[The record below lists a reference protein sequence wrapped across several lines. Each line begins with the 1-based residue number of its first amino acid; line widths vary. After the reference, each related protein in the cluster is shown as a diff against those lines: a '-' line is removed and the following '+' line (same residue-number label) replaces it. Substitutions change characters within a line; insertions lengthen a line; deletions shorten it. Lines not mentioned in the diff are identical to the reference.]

1 MHAGKGLDNPKGEY
15 NCFLNVIIQSLW
27 QLEGFRDNLTEMAEL
42 RKHSESG
49 RDNLALL
56 KSMAHVFQMLS
67 GTPVA
72 GLRNATPASLAPAS
86 EGSGGAGAWGKASPG
101 GGGAWGAS
109 GGGGAWGAGGM
120 GGRNLFVVDPAQC
133 RAALSSIFS
142 EQGRSQVCL
151 AFMAHWLRTVLSHSD
166 RFLPYARLSFVDF
179 AQVNEMADASEA
191 LADVLEALNRAFKT
205 HKASGD
211 DPSVHMPF
219 SASFYPLAVGA
230 NISASPAAL
239 RDSFQSPDS
248 LFAYVASRIARSL
261 ACVLVRQAGESL
273 ISSSFALHYDEDM
286 ECEQCRYKMAQQ
298 KNNTFFH
305 LAFPSQL
312 TEVQNTSS
320 HRVAALRP
328 ISFAACAYM
337 QPSPLRHILM
347 AAK

>member
-1 MHAGKGLDNPKGEY
+1 
-15 NCFLNVIIQSLW
+15 
-27 QLEGFRDNLTEMAEL
+27 
-42 RKHSESG
+42 
-49 RDNLALL
+49 
-56 KSMAHVFQMLS
+56 
-67 GTPVA
+67 
-72 GLRNATPASLAPAS
+72 
-86 EGSGGAGAWGKASPG
+86 
-101 GGGAWGAS
+101 
-109 GGGGAWGAGGM
+109 
-120 GGRNLFVVDPAQC
+120 
-133 RAALSSIFS
+133 
-142 EQGRSQVCL
+142 
-151 AFMAHWLRTVLSHSD
+151 VLSHSY
-166 RFLPYARLSFVDF
+166 RLLPYARLSFVRF

-211 DPSVHMPF
+211 DPSVHIAF

-230 NISASPAAL
+230 NILASPAAL
-239 RDSFQSPDS
+239 RDGFQSPDS

-305 LAFPSQL
+305 LAFTSQL

-328 ISFAACAYM
+328 SVLPPAHTCNPRLRAAF
-337 QPSPLRHILM
+337 
-347 AAK
+347 